1 MTGETPDLVG
11 DLAREL
17 SRQVMTRREDAIK
30 GAIRAAVGAEWFNL
44 EAEGLMDGKPGDDM
58 LAIDRITGSVVRRLA
73 AVSLAIAEADRVPP
87 VLEVIE
93 GEGPN
98 VRIRT
103 VIDPERWAVPDGVNR
118 RPEALPFNQSL
129 IGPVERERTVPE
141 LLADYE
147 NEVGP

>member
-30 GAIRAAVGAEWFNL
+30 GAIRAAVGAAWYDL
-44 EAEGLMDGKPGDDM
+44 GAEASGNRTDNN
-58 LAIDRITGSVVRRLA
+58 AIDAITGAVVRKLA

-129 IGPVERERTVPE
+129 IGPVEEGQP
-141 LLADYE
+141 
-147 NEVGP
+147 

>member
-1 MTGETPDLVG
+1 MNGETPDLVG

-30 GAIRAAVGAEWFNL
+30 GAIRDAIAAEWF
-44 EAEGLMDGKPGDDM
+44 ELMGHGNPDDDRD
-58 LAIDRITGSVVRRLA
+58 AIDTLAAAVVRRLA